1 MSKGTWQNF
10 MGGKIEGMCI
20 KVNEEY
26 RNKKD
31 YIGEQEH
38 KIEALMLGGISKNK
52 DI

>member
-1 MSKGTWQNF
+1 MCLNCNSNKSHKMSKGTWKNF

-31 YIGEQEH
+31 YIGE
-38 KIEALMLGGISKNK
+38 
-52 DI
+52 